1 MAHTKKGR
9 KVALVAGLA
18 LVVLSVAMVWT
29 VWGEIGFFLKFES
42 LGRNEQGY
50 PEYRHRQTGI
60 VFVRVPGGT
69 FLMGSPGDEPDRDSD
84 EFQHSVSLDAFLIA
98 KYETTQDLIAKYE
111 TTQDERAKI
120 VKPGVSLVKGD
131 KMPAG
136 GVTWNECQEL
146 CRETGLLLPTEAQW
160 EYACRGGTDTPFA
173 FGTGLSTSQSN
184 HSGIGDPPPNQQYRR
199 RPVRVGSFAPNGFGL
214 YDMHGNVWEW
224 CLDAYDEKFYEKAES
239 TIKNPVCTSTGPGI
253 AWRAP
258 ARVRRGG
265 GWDFNVEECRSA
277 NRLWEF
283 EDERMAW
290 VGFRPA
296 YYPLP

>member
-1 MAHTKKGR
+1 MNTTGR
-9 KVALVAGLA
+9 GKRS
-18 LVVLSVAMVWT
+18 LVVSGLLSLMILVFTAWLS
-29 VWGEIGFFLKFES
+29 WDHIQFWWLFES
-42 LGRNEQGY
+42 MGNNAQGRA
-50 PEYRHRQTGI
+50 EYRHRQTGI

-98 KYETTQDLIAKYE
+98 KYETTQD
-111 TTQDERAKI
+111 ERAKI
-120 VKPGVSLVKGD
+120 VKPGVSPMKGD

-173 FGTGLSTSQSN
+173 FGTQLSTSQSN
-184 HSGIGDPPPNQQYRR
+184 HSGIGNPPPNQQYRR

-224 CLDAYDEKFYEKAES
+224 CLDAYDEEFYEKAES
-239 TIKNPVCTSTGPGI
+239 TTKNPVCTSTGPGI
-253 AWRAP
+253 AIARRAP

-265 GWDFNVEECRSA
+265 GWDFFVEECRSA

-296 YYPLP
+296 YYPLPGRSLH